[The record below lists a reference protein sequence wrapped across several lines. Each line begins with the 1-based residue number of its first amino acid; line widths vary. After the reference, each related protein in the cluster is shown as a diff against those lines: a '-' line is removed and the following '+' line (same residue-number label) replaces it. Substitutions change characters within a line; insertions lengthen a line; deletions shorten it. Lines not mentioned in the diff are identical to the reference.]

1 MLHQSGWG
9 MWSHSFKHQMTPK
22 NAVALCL
29 ADSFLAGSLDAE
41 AILARGL
48 HAIGVD
54 NAKQAPWLSR
64 LIGKIKLRYGRSLKI
79 TSRFT
84 LAHWIANS
92 TNFGNTWATAAKS
105 VSIRYY
111 FLDSPEMRPRSAA
124 LNRALSKHRLPKLA
138 TCGDLAHWL
147 DIPVA
152 QLDWF
157 TGAIAKSRRPAAG
170 PLAHYHYR
178 WMMKRSGACRLL
190 EIPKSRL
197 LDMQRRILRLIL
209 DRIPAH
215 PSAHGFV
222 RGRSCATHVVPHIGQ
237 RVVMRIDLKNFF
249 PSIPA
254 SRVHA
259 LFATLGYPEPVA
271 RALTGLCTHQMPSA
285 VLRAFPLPEN
295 AQKLTWAERKQ
306 YQIPHLPQ
314 GAPTSPALANLCA
327 YRLDVRLAAAAKAAD
342 ASYTRY
348 ADDLVFSGS
357 ENFARAAHRFHILVC
372 RIALEEGF
380 EVNTR
385 KTRVMPQSVQQ
396 KVTGIVMNQRPNIPR
411 ADFDRLKAT
420 LNNCV
425 RHGPQSQNHA
435 QHENLKAHLKGKI
448 AYVQMLNAE
457 RAYKLRLLFDK
468 ISWATFSPS
477 PAP

>member
-1 MLHQSGWG
+1 
-9 MWSHSFKHQMTPK
+9 MTPK
-22 NAVALCL
+22 NAVAICL
-29 ADSFLAGSLDAE
+29 ADSFLAGPLDAD

-48 HAIGVD
+48 LAIGVD

-64 LIGKIKLRYGRSLKI
+64 LVGKIKLRYGRSLKI
-79 TSRFT
+79 TSRLA
-84 LAHWIANS
+84 LAHWIANNTS
-92 TNFGNTWATAAKS
+92 FGNAWGAAAKS
-105 VSIRYY
+105 VSIRHY
-111 FLDSPEMRPRSAA
+111 FLDSPEMGPRPMA
-124 LNRALSKHRLPKLA
+124 LNRALSKQRLPKLA

-147 DIPVA
+147 GVPIA

-157 TGAIAKSRRPAAG
+157 TGAIAKSRQPAKG
-170 PLAHYHYR
+170 PLVHYHYQ

-190 EIPKSRL
+190 EIPKSQLRE
-197 LDMQRRILRLIL
+197 MQRRILRLIL

-237 RVVMRIDLKNFF
+237 RVVMRMDLKNFF

-259 LFATLGYPEPVA
+259 LFATLGYPDPVA
-271 RALTGLCTHQMPSA
+271 RALTGLCTHQMPGA
-285 VLRAFPLPEN
+285 ALRAIPLPEN
-295 AQKLTWAERKQ
+295 AQKLLWAERKQ

-314 GAPTSPALANLCA
+314 GAPSSPALANLCA
-327 YRLDVRLAAAAKAAD
+327 YRLDIRLTAAAHAAG

-348 ADDLVFSGS
+348 ADDLVFSGA
-357 ENFARAAHRFHILVC
+357 ENFARAAQRFHVLVC

-380 EVNTR
+380 DVNTR
-385 KTRVMPQSVQQ
+385 KTRVMAQSVQQ
-396 KVTGIVMNQRPNIPR
+396 KVTGIVMNQRPNMPR
-411 ADFDRLKAT
+411 MDFDRLKAT

-425 RHGPQSQNHA
+425 RHGPQSQNIA
-435 QHENLKAHLKGKI
+435 QHANFKAQPSGKI

-468 ISWATFSPS
+468 ILWATASAS
-477 PAP
+477 SVNSAP

>member
-1 MLHQSGWG
+1 
-9 MWSHSFKHQMTPK
+9 MTPK

-29 ADSFLAGSLDAE
+29 ADSFLAGPLDAE
-41 AILARGL
+41 SILARGL
-48 HAIGVD
+48 KAIGVD
-54 NAKQAPWLSR
+54 NVKQAPWLSR
-64 LIGKIKLRYGRSLKI
+64 LVGKIKLRYGRSLKI
-79 TSRFT
+79 TSRVT

-92 TNFGNTWATAAKS
+92 VSFGNTWSTAAKS
-105 VSIRYY
+105 VSIRHY
-111 FLDSPEMRPRSAA
+111 FLDSPEMRPRPA
-124 LNRALSKHRLPKLA
+124 ALSKHRLPKLA

-147 DIPVA
+147 GVPIA

-170 PLAHYHYR
+170 PLAHYHYQ
-178 WMMKRSGACRLL
+178 WMMKRSSACRLL

-197 LDMQRRILRLIL
+197 REMQRRILRLIL

-215 PSAHGFV
+215 LSAHGFV

-271 RALTGLCTHQMPSA
+271 RALTGLCTHQLPGA
-285 VLRAFPLPEN
+285 ALRAFPLPEN
-295 AQKLTWAERKQ
+295 AQKLTWTERKQ

-327 YRLDVRLAAAAKAAD
+327 YRLDVRLAAAASAAG

-357 ENFARAAHRFHILVC
+357 EHFARATQRFHILVC
-372 RIALEEGF
+372 RIAMEEDF

-385 KTRVMPQSVQQ
+385 KTRVMLQSVQQ

-411 ADFDRLKAT
+411 VDFDRLKAT
-420 LNNCV
+420 LTNCV
-425 RHGPQSQNHA
+425 RHGPQSQNIA
-435 QHENLKAHLKGKI
+435 QHANFKAHLNGKI
-448 AYVQMLNAE
+448 AYVQMLNAK
-457 RAYKLRLLFDK
+457 RAYKLRLLFDQ
-468 ISWATFSPS
+468 ISWVANTL
-477 PAP
+477 